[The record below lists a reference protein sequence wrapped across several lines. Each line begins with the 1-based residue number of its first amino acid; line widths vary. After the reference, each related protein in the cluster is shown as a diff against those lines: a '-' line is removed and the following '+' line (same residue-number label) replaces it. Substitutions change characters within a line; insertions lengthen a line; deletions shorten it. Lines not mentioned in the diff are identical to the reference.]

1 MTDIF
6 SSKKDTVLK
15 DLEARK
21 LGRFAPPPTSSSS
34 TQTTSHTRKPDQKEG
49 ARCIVLSPTP
59 SDVLNVNVDSNAG
72 STGTDS
78 GQKQDGTEKRGT
90 IRFVGET
97 NFGDAKGDWIGI
109 ELDEPVGKNDGRSVG
124 VFAHRRHVR
133 D

>member
-1 MTDIF
+1 M
-6 SSKKDTVLK
+6 LK

-49 ARCIVLSPTP
+49 SRCIVLSATP
-59 SDVLNVNVDSNAG
+59 SDVLNVNVNMDSN
-72 STGTDS
+72 TGTDS
-78 GQKQDGTEKRGT
+78 APKQDGTEKRGT

-109 ELDEPVGKNDGRSVG
+109 ELDEPVGKNDGR
-124 VFAHRRHVR
+124 
-133 D
+133 

>member
-1 MTDIF
+1 
-6 SSKKDTVLK
+6 
-15 DLEARK
+15 
-21 LGRFAPPPTSSSS
+21 
-34 TQTTSHTRKPDQKEG
+34 
-49 ARCIVLSPTP
+49 
-59 SDVLNVNVDSNAG
+59 VDSNAG

-78 GQKQDGTEKRGT
+78 APKQDGTEKRGT